1 LNRKLSSEELENYIN
16 VIIPKIEDELS
27 NEDIDKK
34 RKTELASLYVDVL
47 CLCAYD
53 DFICFNKYLELDEN
67 HNDTTKAFYHHRKD
81 ALKVIFQTLNDM
93 EIHDTYDLVLI
104 STPPRLGKSSTG
116 IRFLSWISGR
126 HPESTN
132 LATSYSE
139 SITASFY
146 LGMIEIVQ
154 HERYKQVFSESLL
167 VNQNAK
173 RLEIWLQVMRRYPSI
188 TFVPIGGSMTGRS
201 EAGRYLYC
209 DDLVS
214 GLEEALSFPRME
226 KLWNIY
232 TVNAKQRKLD
242 GAKEIH
248 IATVWSV
255 HDVISRLTR
264 LNTDNPRCKIINLP
278 WDDENGESN
287 FNFEGGF
294 STKYYKE
301 LEGIMDKISF
311 DALYRGIAVEREGLL
326 YNQDDLKTYIN
337 LPNEKPDTIISVCD
351 SKNLGNDFV
360 AAPVAYLYDDLVYID
375 AVVYN
380 NGLPD
385 VTKPLVANLWM
396 EHKVIRADVE
406 LNNGGN
412 YYASDVDKII
422 KNAGGHTSIRI
433 FFSGNNKNTK
443 IITYADFVKKH
454 FVFRDPSTYSPNS
467 EYAKFIN
474 GLLTWTQTG
483 KNQHD
488 DAPDSVAMLAGL
500 IQDIS
505 NNSIQIINR
514 KELRI

>member
-1 LNRKLSSEELENYIN
+1 
-16 VIIPKIEDELS
+16 
-27 NEDIDKK
+27 
-34 RKTELASLYVDVL
+34 
-47 CLCAYD
+47 
-53 DFICFNKYLELDEN
+53 
-67 HNDTTKAFYHHRKD
+67 
-81 ALKVIFQTLNDM
+81 
-93 EIHDTYDLVLI
+93 LI